1 MKAKLISMH
10 KAFVLTSI
18 LGVILF
24 VLGNVPNTQAAAPR
38 VFRVAFGTSHN
49 LITSNNERVS
59 TNIRISNRSPGSLI
73 TILKV
78 EVIERSTG
86 TDVVNLSSADCIFN
100 PSRATGFKA
109 TPLPFTLQPLGASGL
124 SAVGFRVNRC
134 LQGVARKDSTAE
146 AANAR
151 DVAGFVTIVTV
162 QANKAKHIGM
172 GCAIFRRDD
181 ITGDLL
187 NVRNCRISVLPKK

>member
-24 VLGNVPNTQAAAPR
+24 FLGNVPNTQAAAPR

-59 TNIRISNRSPGSLI
+59 TNIRISNRSPGSLV
-73 TILKV
+73 TILNV
-78 EVIERSTG
+78 EVIDRSTG
-86 TDVVNLSSADCIFN
+86 TDIVRLNKRNCIFN
-100 PSRATGFKA
+100 PDRATGIIA
-109 TPLPFTLQPLGASGL
+109 SLPVELQPLALGAGL
-124 SAVGFRVNRC
+124 SAVGFRINRC
-134 LQGVARKDSTAE
+134 LRNRDRKDSTAD
-146 AANAR
+146 AATLR

-162 QANKAKHIGM
+162 QAIKAKHIGK
-172 GCAIFRRDD
+172 GCAIFRRDNSSSA
-181 ITGDLL
+181 LF
-187 NVRNCRISVLPKK
+187 NVRNCSGSVLPKK